1 MSARESSTTGSG
13 QGDGGDCKRVQQ
25 PLMGHAEL
33 QIVSERVGD
42 QGWVDEY
49 RVYDF
54 RTLPSGRIARSNRWG
69 GWDWL
74 LASAIVWLLWRV
86 DWDASRSACKLGSWT
101 GCLEHLQKHSPTTFL
116 AAFFILVLAGRS
128 RMRMYQSI
136 TPLPGLGL
144 QLSTTKYLAIPWV
157 HTSTPIV
164 LSTSKT
170 FIPLSEISTV
180 VINEGLTRWSVRY
193 FLAVVQRGGTGIHIA
208 FKDVRPRHAVLREVY
223 HGIREQLFD
232 EWADD

>member
-1 MSARESSTTGSG
+1 MSARERSTTGSG
-13 QGDGGDCKRVQQ
+13 QGDGGDRKRVQQ

-101 GCLEHLQKHSPTTFL
+101 GCLEHLQVGAMRPGLSTNLTLQKHSPTTFL

-128 RMRMYQSI
+128 RMRMYRE
-136 TPLPGLGL
+136 LFRR
-144 QLSTTKYLAIPWV
+144 LSTV
-157 HTSTPIV
+157 HT
-164 LSTSKT
+164 
-170 FIPLSEISTV
+170 
-180 VINEGLTRWSVRY
+180 R
-193 FLAVVQRGGTGIHIA
+193 
-208 FKDVRPRHAVLREVY
+208 
-223 HGIREQLFD
+223 
-232 EWADD
+232 

>member
-1 MSARESSTTGSG
+1 MSSFVVCQRCIRA
-13 QGDGGDCKRVQQ
+13 DD
-25 PLMGHAEL
+25 
-33 QIVSERVGD
+33 
-42 QGWVDEY
+42 
-49 RVYDF
+49 
-54 RTLPSGRIARSNRWG
+54 TL
-69 GWDWL
+69 
-74 LASAIVWLLWRV
+74 
-86 DWDASRSACKLGSWT
+86 
-101 GCLEHLQKHSPTTFL
+101 E
-116 AAFFILVLAGRS
+116 
-128 RMRMYQSI
+128 SI

-208 FKDVRPRHAVLREVY
+208 FKVRRCVRSQAWSLTTYRTSDPAMPSCARCIMGSASSSSTSGRMTEHGACGGRRLFPQIIARTIPRSACRC
-223 HGIREQLFD
+223 
-232 EWADD
+232 